1 MKLIREIIL
10 EDLQYLKE
18 ETKGNKE
25 KNYFITGIFMQAET
39 ANRNNRVYPIE
50 ILKREVEKYNENFI
64 KQNRALG
71 EMTHPDNP
79 TINLERVSHLIK
91 ELKVDG
97 NNVIGK
103 AKILDTP
110 YGKIAKSLMDEGI
123 KLGVSSR
130 GLGSLKENG
139 NGIKEVQEDFSLAA
153 IDIVADPSAPEAF
166 VESVLENCEW
176 ILESG
181 VWKAKEVEQ
190 YKKEIKKTNSKN
202 LEKKMLKVFNNFMS
216 QLKKV

>member
-1 MKLIREIIL
+1 MKLITEQVTDTIKL
-10 EDLQYLKE
+10 LVEEDKK
-18 ETKGNKE
+18 TKE
-25 KNYFITGIFMQAET
+25 KNYFITGVFMQAET

-50 ILKREVEKYNENFI
+50 IIKREVDKYNTDFI
-64 KQNRALG
+64 KQNRSLG
-71 EMTHPDNP
+71 ELCHPDSP

-91 ELKVDG
+91 ELKLDG
-97 NNVIGK
+97 NNVVGK

-110 YGKIAKSLMDEGI
+110 YGKIAKNLMNEGV

-153 IDIVADPSAPEAF
+153 IDLVADPSAPEAF
-166 VESVLENCEW
+166 VEGILENKEW
-176 ILESG
+176 IYESG